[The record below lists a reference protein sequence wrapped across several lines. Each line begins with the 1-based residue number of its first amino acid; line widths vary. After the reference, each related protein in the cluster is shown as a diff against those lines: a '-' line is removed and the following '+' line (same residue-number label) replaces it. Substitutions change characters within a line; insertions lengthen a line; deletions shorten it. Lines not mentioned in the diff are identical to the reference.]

1 MSKFN
6 KPNVR
11 ATPTQPGTTTGATLT
26 YEGGKGYTRDRQS
39 ELMLLAVN
47 NMVGEDTFYESASD
61 RDDRFAALVRECA
74 VADGLWMLNFVTWL
88 RGSAN
93 MRSASVVA
101 ACEAVHARLEAGVDE
116 MDTYSPV
123 SHEGK
128 RDVFN
133 GNGINRDLV
142 SAACL
147 RADEPGELLAYWLD
161 KFGRSIPNPV
171 KRGLSDAA
179 ARLYNGKTVIKYD
192 SKTSGVRFG
201 DLLDLTHAKPDPE
214 KQPWQGDVFE
224 YCLDVRHHPAT
235 AVAPESNKTLTNYS
249 RLMKMPKENRRKFL
263 EDATRLGFGEGA
275 AIALKEAGMT
285 WEVLAGWLQG
295 PMDRVAWEA
304 IIPSMGAMA
313 LVRNLRNFDEVGV
326 NDDMAKYVCDQ
337 ISNPVKVRESRMFP
351 YRMLKAYGEAPSNR
365 WAWALEKA
373 LDAACAGIPKLSGK
387 TLVLVDTSGSMTGRL
402 SSKSSISYIEVGALI
417 GVSLAARGS
426 DVDLVGFATGHFHF
440 PLKRGGSVLKQTEAF
455 CKLAGTVGHG
465 TETFAAIKATFK
477 PGVHKRVVI
486 VTDEQ
491 AFQDYRGSVSE
502 AVPKD
507 VPLFGIN
514 PGGYGK
520 ASIDTSQPG
529 RYTIGGFNDAMFTV
543 MGLLAEGRSVGWP
556 WEH

>member
-6 KPNVR
+6 KPDVR
-11 ATPTQPGTTTGATLT
+11 ATPTQPGTTTGTTLT

-61 RDDRFAALVRECA
+61 RDNRFAALVRECA
-74 VADGLWMLNFVTWL
+74 VGDGKWMLNFITWL

-101 ACEAVHARLEAGVDE
+101 ACEAVHARLEGLRQDIDSCMPTTFQE
-116 MDTYSPV
+116 
-123 SHEGK
+123 K
-128 RDVFN
+128 DV
-133 GNGINRDLV
+133 NRQIID
-142 SAACL
+142 AACL
-147 RADEPGELLAYWLD
+147 RADEPGEVVAYWLS
-161 KFGRSIPNPV
+161 KFGRNIPNPV

-192 SKTSGVRFG
+192 SNTSGVRFG
-201 DLLDLTHAKPDPE
+201 DVLELTHAKPDPE

-235 AVAPESNKTLTNYS
+235 AVPPESNKTLTNYS

-263 EDATRLGFGEGA
+263 EDATRLGIGEDA
-275 AIALKEAGMT
+275 ATALKEAGMT
-285 WEVLAGWLQG
+285 WETLAGWLQG

-313 LVRNLRNFDEVGV
+313 LVRNLRNFDEAGV
-326 NDDMAKYVCDQ
+326 NDDMAKFVCDQ
-337 ISNPVKVRESRMFP
+337 ISDPENIRKSRMFP
-351 YRMLKAYGEAPSNR
+351 YRMLQAYGEAPSNR
-365 WAWALEKA
+365 WAWALDKA
-373 LDAACAGIPKLSGK
+373 LDASCQNIPAMYGK
-387 TLVLVDTSGSMTGRL
+387 TLVLVDTSGSMTNRV
-402 SSKSSISYIEVGALI
+402 SRKSSISCMEVGALI

-440 PLKRGGSVLKQTEAF
+440 PLQRGGSVLKQTEAF

-465 TETFAAIKATFK
+465 TETFAAVKATFK

-491 AFQDYRGSVSE
+491 AFDDYRGSVSE
-502 AVPKD
+502 AVPAD
-507 VPLFGIN
+507 VPMFGYTL
-514 PGGYGK
+514 GGYEK
-520 ASIDTSQPG
+520 TTIDTSKPN
-529 RYTIGGFNDAMFTV
+529 RYEVGGFSNAMFTV
-543 MGLLAEGRSVGWP
+543 MATLASGKSVGWP